1 MNLYKD
7 KKTTIALVILLIVSM
22 SASMMLLPSTSA
34 HTPKWDLTTNAYISA
49 NPNPIGVGQSTLVY
63 MWLNKVYDGA
73 AIGNDNRFHNYK
85 LTITAPDGTNTT
97 QTFDTIQDTTSNQGY
112 RFTPDQVGTY
122 NLTFNFPGQAINDY
136 THDANSQYVND
147 TYLPSSATTTL
158 IVQEEGISYIPQ
170 APLPAEYW
178 TRPIYGENTNWFTIS
193 SNWLGSG
200 SPGYGGFS
208 NSYNAGGNGELISP
222 QDAVGPLTSHI
233 MWTRPYQ
240 TGGVVGGDNFAIQ
253 GDTYFEGSAY
263 NQRFTNPIIVNG
275 KLYYTQTESFV
286 VSFFGASGPLQ
297 CVDLRTGKLI
307 WSRADVPAI
316 SFAYI
321 YDVQDPNQHGV
332 YPAILFTSNF
342 ARAFDADTGDPL
354 FNVTGVPSANQYQMA
369 LGPQGEQL
377 RFVLTN
383 KGTSSNPNWYLAEWN
398 SSKLWDYTGLSPAI
412 SGSTDASTSNRY
424 DWNVSVSALNSA
436 GSSITVV
443 RALYNDT
450 LLCYSGTLPSQGATF
465 MGTLGFNDYTYY
477 AISLAKGH
485 EGSLLWSNTLNPPA
499 GNLTVMEAGVDPINR
514 VFTENLR
521 ETNNFVGYNLDTGA
535 KIWGPTT
542 PQVALDYYGSP
553 SSGSITDTIAY
564 GKLYAM
570 GYGGIVYCYDTNT
583 GDLLWTYGNGG
594 AGNSTNSGFEVPGHY
609 PIFVQAIGNDVVYLA
624 SSEHTVETPIY
635 RGALARAIN
644 ATTGEE
650 IWTLSSY
657 TGEFFAMSYAIADG
671 YATWFN
677 GYDNQIYSVGKGPTT
692 LNVEAPTLAS
702 TLGSN
707 LVIRGSVYDISA
719 GTQQSEQ
726 ASRFTKGVPCAADE
740 IMTGWMGYVYQQQV
754 MPSNFKGV
762 DVTIDVVDANGNY
775 RNIGTATTDA
785 SGAYTLTW
793 MPDIL
798 GDYTVIATFHGTN
811 GYWPSYAE
819 TSFTVDP
826 AAATPS
832 PTEAPPQSVVDM
844 YFVPAV
850 AGIIIAI
857 VIVGI
862 ILALLLL
869 RKRP

>member
-1 MNLYKD
+1 MNFNKNQ
-7 KKTTIALVILLIVSM
+7 KTSIAIAILLIVSM
-22 SASMMLLPSTSA
+22 TASIMLLPTTSA
-34 HTPKWDLTTNAYISA
+34 HDPAWDLTTNAYIAA
-49 NPNPIGVGQSTLVY
+49 NPNPVGVGQSSLIY

-85 LTITAPDGTNTT
+85 LTITAPDGTVTT

-112 RFTPDQVGTY
+112 RFTPEQVGTY
-122 NLTFNFPGQAINDY
+122 NLTFNFPGQNINDY
-136 THDANSQYVND
+136 THNANSQYVND

-158 IVQEEGISYIPQ
+158 VVQEEAISYAPQ
-170 APLPAEYW
+170 TPLPTEYW

-222 QDAVGPLTSHI
+222 QDVVGPLTSHV
-233 MWTRPYQ
+233 MWTRPYNF
-240 TGGVVGGDNFAIQ
+240 GGVVGGDNFAIQ
-253 GDTYFEGSAY
+253 GDTWFEGSAY

-275 KLYYTQTESFV
+275 RLYYTQTESFV
-286 VSFFGASGPLQ
+286 VSFFGASGPLN
-297 CVDLRTGKLI
+297 CVDLRTGELI
-307 WSRADVPAI
+307 WSRDDVPAI

-342 ARAFDADTGDPL
+342 ARAFDANSGNPL
-354 FNVTGVPSANQYQMA
+354 FNVTGVPSANQYSMA

-377 RFVLTN
+377 RYVLTN

-398 SSKLWDYTGLSPAI
+398 SSKMWSYTGLSPSI
-412 SGSTDASTSNRY
+412 SNTVDASTPDRY

-443 RALYNDT
+443 RALYDDI

-477 AISLAKGH
+477 AISLADGH
-485 EGSLLWSNTLNPPA
+485 QGSLLWSNTLKPPA
-499 GNLTVMEAGVDPINR
+499 GNLTVMESGVDPINR
-514 VFTENLR
+514 VFTETLR

-535 KIWGPTT
+535 KMWGPT
-542 PQVALDYYGSP
+542 PSQVALDYYGSP

-570 GYGGIVYCYDTNT
+570 GYGGIVYCYDTST

-594 AGNSTNSGFEVPGHY
+594 VPGNDTNSGFEVPGHY

-635 RGALARAIN
+635 KGALARAIN

-657 TGEFFAMSYAIADG
+657 TGEFFAMSYAVADG

-677 GYDNQIYSVGKGPTT
+677 GYDNQIYSVGRGPTT

-702 TLGSN
+702 TLGSH
-707 LVIRGSVYDISA
+707 LVIRGSLYDVSA
-719 GTQQSEQ
+719 GTQQNEQ
-726 ASRFTKGVPCAADE
+726 ASRFAKGVPVSSDE
-740 IMTGWMGYVYQQQV
+740 SMAGWMGYVYQQQEF
-754 MPSNFKGV
+754 PSNFKGV
-762 DVTIDVVDANGNY
+762 DVTIDVLDANGNY

-785 SGAYTLTW
+785 SGVYSLTW
-793 MPDIL
+793 MPDIP
-798 GDYTVIATFHGTN
+798 GDYTVVATFHGTN

-832 PTEAPPQSVVDM
+832 PSPAPPASNTDM
-844 YFVPAV
+844 YVLASAV
-850 AGIIIAI
+850 AIIVVILVAAAI
-857 VIVGI
+857 IV
-862 ILALLLL
+862 LVL
-869 RKRP
+869 RKR

>member
-1 MNLYKD
+1 MEFYKN
-7 KKTTIALVILLIVSM
+7 KKTSIAIVILLTVSM
-22 SASMMLLPSTSA
+22 AASMMLVPTTSA
-34 HTPKWDLTTNAYISA
+34 HDPEWDLTTNAYIAA

-85 LTITAPDGTNTT
+85 LTITAPNGEVTT

-136 THDANSQYVND
+136 THNNDAYVND
-147 TYLPSSATTTL
+147 TYLPSSATTSL
-158 IVQEEGISYIPQ
+158 IVQEEAISNLPQ
-170 APLPAEYW
+170 APFPSEYW
-178 TRPIYGENTNWFTIS
+178 TRPIYGENTFWYTIS

-208 NSYNAGGNGELISP
+208 NSYNSGGNGELISP

-233 MWTRPYQ
+233 MWTRPYE

-275 KLYYTQTESFV
+275 KLYYTQTTSFV
-286 VSFFGASGPLQ
+286 VSFFGASGPLT
-297 CVDLRTGKLI
+297 CVDLRTGELI
-307 WSRADVPAI
+307 WQRDDVPAI

-342 ARAFDADTGDPL
+342 ARAFDADTGNPL
-354 FNVTGVPSANQYQMA
+354 FNVTGVPSANQYSMA

-377 RFVLTN
+377 RFILTN
-383 KGTSSNPNWYLAEWN
+383 KGTSSSPDWYLAEWN
-398 SSKLWDYTGLSPAI
+398 SSKLWSYTGLSPSI
-412 SGSTDASTSNRY
+412 SGTTDGSTSNRY

-443 RALYNDT
+443 RALYNDV
-450 LLCYSGTLPSQGATF
+450 LLCYSGTLPSQGAAF

-477 AISLAKGH
+477 AISLAEGH
-485 EGSLLWSNTLNPPA
+485 EGSLLWSNTLTPPA

-514 VFTENLR
+514 VFTETLR

-535 KIWGPTT
+535 KMWGPTT

-635 RGALARAIN
+635 KGALARAIN

-657 TGEFFAMSYAIADG
+657 TGEFFAMSYAVADG

-677 GYDNQIYSVGKGPTT
+677 GYDNQIYSVGRGPTT

-702 TLGSN
+702 TIGSN
-707 LVIRGSVYDISA
+707 LVIRGSVYDVSA
-719 GTQQSEQ
+719 GTQQNEQ
-726 ASRFTKGVPCAADE
+726 ASRFAKGVPCASDASMKD
-740 IMTGWMGYVYQQQV
+740 WMGYVYQQQAL
-754 MPSNFKGV
+754 PSNFLGV
-762 DVTIDVVDANGNY
+762 DVTIDVLDSNGNY

-793 MPDIL
+793 MPDIT

-826 AAATPS
+826 AAPTTA
-832 PTEAPPQSVVDM
+832 PTEVPPGSPADM
-844 YFVPAV
+844 YFVPAI
-850 AGIIIAI
+850 AGLFVLIII
-857 VIVGI
+857 VLV
-862 ILALLLL
+862 LVVLLMF

>member
-1 MNLYKD
+1 MNFNKNQ
-7 KKTTIALVILLIVSM
+7 KITIAIATLLIVSM
-22 SASMMLLPSTSA
+22 TASMMLLPTTSA
-34 HTPKWDLTTNAYISA
+34 HDPAWDLTTNAYIAA
-49 NPNPIGVGQSTLVY
+49 NPNPVGVGQSSLIY

-85 LTITAPDGTNTT
+85 LTITAPDGTVTT

-112 RFTPDQVGTY
+112 RFTPEQVGTY
-122 NLTFNFPGQAINDY
+122 NLTFNFPGQNINDY
-136 THDANSQYVND
+136 THNANSQYVND

-158 IVQEEGISYIPQ
+158 VVQEEAISYAPQ
-170 APLPAEYW
+170 TPLPTEYW

-222 QDAVGPLTSHI
+222 QDVVGPLTSHV
-233 MWTRPYQ
+233 MWTKPYNF
-240 TGGVVGGDNFAIQ
+240 GGVVGGDNFAIQ
-253 GDTYFEGSAY
+253 GDTWFEGSAY

-275 KLYYTQTESFV
+275 RLYYTQTESFV
-286 VSFFGASGPLQ
+286 VSFFGASGPLN
-297 CVDLRTGKLI
+297 CVDLRTGELI
-307 WSRADVPAI
+307 WSRNDVPAI

-342 ARAFDADTGDPL
+342 ARAFDANSGNPL
-354 FNVTGVPSANQYQMA
+354 FNVTGVPSANQYSMA

-377 RFVLTN
+377 RYVLTN
-383 KGTSSNPNWYLAEWN
+383 KGTSNSPDWYLAQWN
-398 SSKLWDYTGLSPAI
+398 SSKMWSYTGLSPSI
-412 SGSTDASTSNRY
+412 SNTVDASTPDRY

-443 RALYNDT
+443 RALYDDI

-477 AISLAKGH
+477 AISLADGH
-485 EGSLLWSNTLNPPA
+485 QGSLLWSNTLKPPV
-499 GNLTVMEAGVDPINR
+499 GNLTVMESGVDPINR
-514 VFTENLR
+514 VFTETLR

-535 KIWGPTT
+535 KIWGPT
-542 PQVALDYYGSP
+542 PSQVALDYYGSP

-570 GYGGIVYCYDTNT
+570 GYGGIVYCYDTST

-594 AGNSTNSGFEVPGHY
+594 VPGNDTNSGFEVPGHY

-635 RGALARAIN
+635 KGALARAIN

-657 TGEFFAMSYAIADG
+657 TGEFFAMSYAVADG

-677 GYDNQIYSVGKGPTT
+677 GYDNQIYSVGRGPTT

-707 LVIRGSVYDISA
+707 LVIRGSVYDVSA
-719 GTQQSEQ
+719 GTQQNEQ
-726 ASRFTKGVPCAADE
+726 ASRFAKGVPVSSDE
-740 IMTGWMGYVYQQQV
+740 SMAGWMGYVYQQQEF
-754 MPSNFKGV
+754 PSNFKGV
-762 DVTIDVVDANGNY
+762 DVTIDVLDANGNY

-785 SGAYTLTW
+785 SGAYSLTW
-793 MPDIL
+793 MPDIP
-798 GDYTVIATFHGTN
+798 GDYTVVATFHGTN

-832 PTEAPPQSVVDM
+832 PSPAPPASNTDM
-844 YFVPAV
+844 YVLASAV
-850 AGIIIAI
+850 AIIVVILVAAAI
-857 VIVGI
+857 IV
-862 ILALLLL
+862 LVL
-869 RKRP
+869 RKR

>member
-1 MNLYKD
+1 MNFNKNQ
-7 KKTTIALVILLIVSM
+7 KTSIAIAILLIVSM
-22 SASMMLLPSTSA
+22 TASIMLLPTTSA
-34 HTPKWDLTTNAYISA
+34 HDPAWDLTTNAYIAA
-49 NPNPIGVGQSTLVY
+49 NPNPVGVGQSSLIY

-85 LTITAPDGTNTT
+85 LTITAPDGTVTT

-112 RFTPDQVGTY
+112 RFTPEQVGTY
-122 NLTFNFPGQAINDY
+122 NLTFNFPGQNINDY
-136 THDANSQYVND
+136 THNANSQYVND

-158 IVQEEGISYIPQ
+158 VVQEEAISYAPQ
-170 APLPAEYW
+170 TPLPTEYW

-222 QDAVGPLTSHI
+222 QDVVGPLTSHV
-233 MWTRPYQ
+233 MWTRPYNF
-240 TGGVVGGDNFAIQ
+240 GGVVGGDNFAIQ
-253 GDTYFEGSAY
+253 GDTWFEGSAY

-275 KLYYTQTESFV
+275 RLYYTQTESFV
-286 VSFFGASGPLQ
+286 VSFFGASGPLN
-297 CVDLRTGKLI
+297 CVDLRTGELI
-307 WSRADVPAI
+307 WSRDDVPAI

-342 ARAFDADTGDPL
+342 ARAFDANSGNPL
-354 FNVTGVPSANQYQMA
+354 FNVTGVPSANQYSMA

-377 RFVLTN
+377 RYVLTN

-398 SSKLWDYTGLSPAI
+398 SSKMWSYTGLSPSI
-412 SGSTDASTSNRY
+412 SNTVDASTPDRY

-443 RALYNDT
+443 RALYDDI

-477 AISLAKGH
+477 AISLADGH
-485 EGSLLWSNTLNPPA
+485 QGSLLWSNTLKPPA
-499 GNLTVMEAGVDPINR
+499 GNLTVMESGVDPINR
-514 VFTENLR
+514 VFTETLR

-535 KIWGPTT
+535 KMWGPT
-542 PQVALDYYGSP
+542 PSQVALDYYGSP

-570 GYGGIVYCYDTNT
+570 GYGGIVYCYDTST

-594 AGNSTNSGFEVPGHY
+594 VPGNDTNSGFEVPGHY

-635 RGALARAIN
+635 KGALARAIN

-657 TGEFFAMSYAIADG
+657 TGEFFAMSYAVADG

-677 GYDNQIYSVGKGPTT
+677 GYDNQIYSVGRGPTT

-702 TLGSN
+702 TLGSH
-707 LVIRGSVYDISA
+707 LVIRGSLYDVSA
-719 GTQQSEQ
+719 GTQQNEQ
-726 ASRFTKGVPCAADE
+726 ASRFAKGVPVSSDE
-740 IMTGWMGYVYQQQV
+740 SMAGWMGYVYQQQEF
-754 MPSNFKGV
+754 PSNFKGV
-762 DVTIDVVDANGNY
+762 DVTIDVLDANGNY

-785 SGAYTLTW
+785 SGAYSLTW
-793 MPDIL
+793 MPDIP
-798 GDYTVIATFHGTN
+798 GDYTVVATFHGTN

-832 PTEAPPQSVVDM
+832 PSPAPPASNTDM
-844 YFVPAV
+844 YVLASAV
-850 AGIIIAI
+850 AIIVVILVAAAI
-857 VIVGI
+857 IV
-862 ILALLLL
+862 LVL
-869 RKRP
+869 RKR

>member
-1 MNLYKD
+1 MNFNKNQ
-7 KKTTIALVILLIVSM
+7 KITIAIATLLIVSM
-22 SASMMLLPSTSA
+22 TASMMLLPTTSA
-34 HTPKWDLTTNAYISA
+34 HDPAWDLTTNAYIAA
-49 NPNPIGVGQSTLVY
+49 NPNPVGVGQSSLIY

-85 LTITAPDGTNTT
+85 LTITAPDGTVTT

-112 RFTPDQVGTY
+112 RFTPEQVGTY
-122 NLTFNFPGQAINDY
+122 NLTFNFPGQNINDY
-136 THDANSQYVND
+136 THNANSQYVND

-158 IVQEEGISYIPQ
+158 VVQEEAISYAPQ
-170 APLPAEYW
+170 TPLPTEYW

-222 QDAVGPLTSHI
+222 QDVVGPLTSHV
-233 MWTRPYQ
+233 MWTKPYNF
-240 TGGVVGGDNFAIQ
+240 GGVVGGDNFAIQ
-253 GDTYFEGSAY
+253 GDTWFEGSAY

-275 KLYYTQTESFV
+275 RLYYTQTESFV
-286 VSFFGASGPLQ
+286 VSFFGASGPLN
-297 CVDLRTGKLI
+297 CVDLRTGELI
-307 WSRADVPAI
+307 WSRNDVPAI

-342 ARAFDADTGDPL
+342 ARAFDANSGNPL
-354 FNVTGVPSANQYQMA
+354 FNVTGVPSANQYSMA

-377 RFVLTN
+377 RYVLTN
-383 KGTSSNPNWYLAEWN
+383 KGTSNSPDWYLAQWN
-398 SSKLWDYTGLSPAI
+398 SSKMWSYTGLSPSI
-412 SGSTDASTSNRY
+412 SNTVDASTPDRY

-443 RALYNDT
+443 RALYDDI

-477 AISLAKGH
+477 AISLADGH
-485 EGSLLWSNTLNPPA
+485 QGSLLWSNTLKPPA
-499 GNLTVMEAGVDPINR
+499 GNLTVMESGVDPINR
-514 VFTENLR
+514 VFTETLR

-535 KIWGPTT
+535 KIWGPT
-542 PQVALDYYGSP
+542 PSQVALDYYGSP

-570 GYGGIVYCYDTNT
+570 GYGGIVYCYDTST

-594 AGNSTNSGFEVPGHY
+594 VPGNDTNSGFEVPGHY

-635 RGALARAIN
+635 KGALARAIN

-657 TGEFFAMSYAIADG
+657 TGEFFAMSYAVADG

-677 GYDNQIYSVGKGPTT
+677 GYDNQIYSVGRGPTT

-707 LVIRGSVYDISA
+707 LVIRGSVYDVSA
-719 GTQQSEQ
+719 GTQQNEQ
-726 ASRFTKGVPCAADE
+726 ASRFAKGVPVSSDE
-740 IMTGWMGYVYQQQV
+740 SMAGWMGYVYQQQEF
-754 MPSNFKGV
+754 PSNFKGV
-762 DVTIDVVDANGNY
+762 DVTIDVLDANGNY

-785 SGAYTLTW
+785 SGAYSLTW
-793 MPDIL
+793 MPDIP
-798 GDYTVIATFHGTN
+798 GDYTVVATFHGTN

-832 PTEAPPQSVVDM
+832 PSPAPPASNTDM
-844 YFVPAV
+844 YVLASAV
-850 AGIIIAI
+850 AIIVVILVAAAI
-857 VIVGI
+857 IV
-862 ILALLLL
+862 LVL
-869 RKRP
+869 RKR